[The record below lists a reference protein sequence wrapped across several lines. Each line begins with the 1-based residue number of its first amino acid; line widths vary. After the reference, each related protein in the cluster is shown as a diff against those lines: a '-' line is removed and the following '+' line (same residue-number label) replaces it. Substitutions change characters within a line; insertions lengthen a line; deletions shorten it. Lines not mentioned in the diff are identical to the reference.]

1 MGCQYLWERVLE
13 MVVSLLGWG
22 VWRVYGENVGKILE
36 HTISQTKS
44 ASPDFYGMPSH
55 YYYNRSSLSCQHFW
69 ERISKIARSLLGWG
83 VWIAYIKLSQIY

>member
-1 MGCQYLWERVLE
+1 MGCQYLWERILE

-55 YYYNRSSLSCQHFW
+55 Y
-69 ERISKIARSLLGWG
+69 
-83 VWIAYIKLSQIY
+83 